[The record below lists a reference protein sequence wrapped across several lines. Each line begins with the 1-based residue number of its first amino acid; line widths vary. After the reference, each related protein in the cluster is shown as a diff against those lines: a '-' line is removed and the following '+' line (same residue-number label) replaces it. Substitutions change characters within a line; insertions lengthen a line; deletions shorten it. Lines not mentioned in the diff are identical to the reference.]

1 MKKTENAASRSREEW
16 RGLVQEWK
24 VSGQTAKEFCQAR
37 GLSRTCL
44 FHWSSVF
51 KRGTASAVSDR
62 LVPVRVAKALDV
74 CVPTSRVEL
83 EVGRFHLRFDSGAS
97 PQYVA
102 SLARALSELIST

>member
-1 MKKTENAASRSREEW
+1 MRKTEGAASRSREEW
-16 RGLVQEWK
+16 FGLVQEWK
-24 VSGQTAKEFCQAR
+24 ASGQTAKEFCQSR

-51 KRGTASAVSDR
+51 KRGAASATAAR
-62 LVPVRVAKALDV
+62 LVPVRVAKALNV
-74 CVPTSRVEL
+74 CAPVSKVEL

-102 SLARALSELIST
+102 SLARALSELVSA